1 MRFILKRTLFM
12 IIPYVFQQN
21 LEYFTALKKIKYLI
35 YIINGM
41 ILLINGKII
50 DILFFLL
57 KNIHTFTVFKNH
69 NPTFKKA

>member
-1 MRFILKRTLFM
+1 
-12 IIPYVFQQN
+12 
-21 LEYFTALKKIKYLI
+21 
-35 YIINGM
+35 M